1 MRESYPLGQRSNH
14 RGSIWGLRLHNA
26 LCSSPLWK
34 DVVDPL
40 LWKEVVDRERAERWA
55 SARTPG
61 AVLGEPRD
69 WFQDLTAAYIPQSP
83 AHSR

>member
-26 LCSSPLWK
+26 LCSSPLWKDVVDPPLWK

-69 WFQDLTAAYIPQSP
+69 WFQDSTQ
-83 AHSR
+83 